1 LSVGILG
8 AVGCEGKNSRLS
20 HYHETSGLAQMR
32 EELVHTTRYIYEILH
47 CHTETREPHREALA
61 PNIQI
66 LNIEAMREAPISA
79 GDANMDGE
87 WQDINIH
94 NVLDGTIPLDIS
106 HAGGE
111 FAALSDAILSDM
123 TQTKK

>member
-1 LSVGILG
+1 MHARGGKHATLVSLTVIL
-8 AVGCEGKNSRLS
+8 AYSLQLKSDFTEM
-20 HYHETSGLAQMR
+20 TP
-32 EELVHTTRYIYEILH
+32 EER
-47 CHTETREPHREALA
+47 CR
-61 PNIQI
+61 
-66 LNIEAMREAPISA
+66 IEAMREAPISA

-94 NVLDGTIPLDIS
+94 DVLDGTIPLDIS